1 MQKKLQIRED
11 GKARFVLKDDSLVTT
26 RWFKNQDTALR
37 WLGKQVLAGNE
48 DTWVAKLKWR
58 RFP

>member
-1 MQKKLQIRED
+1 MQKTLQIRED
-11 GKARFVLKDDSLVTT
+11 GKARFMLIDGSLATT
-26 RWFKNQDTALR
+26 RWFKNQDAALK

-58 RFP
+58 AFP